1 LWCNEKKTDII
12 LNYINENTQE
22 FIKNKVF
29 IFNTKN
35 RIKAKYNINKTNNNN
50 NLNYN
55 VNELVINKSNQNNN
69 LNYYV
74 NESVINESKQNNNLN
89 YIMNTSYNTIT
100 FENYKIIVIIDND
113 EIIWFNAKQ
122 ICKSLEYKNT
132 KKTTSY
138 IIKKKNK
145 IQLKNMNINFNIKQQ
160 PDSIYINESGLYS
173 LLIKSRN
180 KKAEKFDDWLTSDVL
195 PNLKQQNI
203 FSSDEDI
210 TKLLKKINDLKAKN
224 KLLQNDLKLE
234 KFHEGEIIYVIEET
248 DIDGETYY
256 RIGKTDNMNKR
267 IQIHNTHSIHNKKVV
282 HYVEL
287 ACPLQLETCLRSMLY
302 KYRYK
307 NKKDYF
313 SCSLNKIKKAFTKCV
328 NSIKCVESDQ
338 TGGTYKITY
347 FEDKLNNIYDSINI
361 STIN

>member
-1 LWCNEKKTDII
+1 M
-12 LNYINENTQE
+12 
-22 FIKNKVF
+22 
-29 IFNTKN
+29 
-35 RIKAKYNINKTNNNN
+35 
-50 NLNYN
+50 
-55 VNELVINKSNQNNN
+55 S
-69 LNYYV
+69 
-74 NESVINESKQNNNLN
+74 
-89 YIMNTSYNTIT
+89 SYNTIT

-113 EIIWFNAKQ
+113 KIIWFNGKQ
-122 ICKSLEYKNT
+122 ICKSLEYKDT
-132 KKTTSY
+132 KQAISN

-145 IQLKNMNINFNIKQQ
+145 IQLKNMNISFNIKQQ
-160 PDSIYINESGLYS
+160 PDSIYINESGLYT
-173 LLIKSRN
+173 LLIKSKN
-180 KKAEKFDDWLTSDVL
+180 KKAEKFNEWLTDDVL
-195 PNLKQQNI
+195 PNLRRNKI

-210 TKLLKKINDLKAKN
+210 TKLLKKINDLEAKN

-234 KFHEGEIIYVIEET
+234 KFPDGGIVYVIEET

-267 IQIHNTHSIHNKKVV
+267 IQIHNTHSIHNKKVA

-287 ACPLQLETCLRSMLY
+287 SCPIQLETCLRSMLY

-313 SCSLNKIKKAFTKCV
+313 SCNLNKIKKAFTKCV

-347 FEDKLNNIYDSINI
+347 FEDKLIKMYNSINTSSI
-361 STIN
+361 I